1 MRKSAWIEQT
11 GWDLGIINLE
21 EEEEKEGKNP
31 TTYQMTGI
39 YHGWEF
45 A

>member
-11 GWDLGIINLE
+11 GWDLGIINL